1 MDTKRNMKLSAG
13 FQNFSPKKFSDNV
26 NTDNIYLY
34 KNNKALMIAEIHIL
48 GTKVYIWEKNPQHI
62 VWNKMLLYFYFGIP

>member
-48 GTKVYIWEKNPQHI
+48 GTKVYI
-62 VWNKMLLYFYFGIP
+62 